1 MIRKNSKIFNILK
14 QKNSSKSLFD
24 DFMAGFCPEKE
35 VCPSCR
41 STGNCINHAYYDR
54 MIIDYISGNVV
65 VKTVHILRVKCKSC
79 GHTHAILPDFIIPYS
94 SYGLF
99 FVLQVLTRLF
109 LKINTIESLCE
120 KYDVDLKTIRRW
132 ISVFQKHKCLSLG
145 SLQDYSTSKAVFI
158 RRIIEHNL
166 SSFLQDFLD
175 KTSYSFLQTHRNPAN
190 CHRLVPA

>member
-24 DFMAGFCPEKE
+24 NFMVGFCPEKE
-35 VCPSCR
+35 ICPSCH
-41 STGNCINHAYYDR
+41 STGNCINHAYYNR
-54 MIIDYISGNVV
+54 MIIDYINGEIFVRSVRV
-65 VKTVHILRVKCKSC
+65 LRVICKSC

-109 LKINTIESLCE
+109 LKINTLESLCE

-132 ISVFQKHKCLSLG
+132 IAVFQKHKCLSLG
-145 SLQDYSTSKAVFI
+145 SLQDFSTSKAVFI
-158 RRIIEHNL
+158 RRIIENDL